1 MTSLQLAQR
10 NLDFL
15 TTSYNY
21 LTWVLPIVVVAPEY
35 FNGNVELGVI
45 SQASSAF
52 GHILDDLSI
61 VVNSFTDVSKFS
73 AGIDRL
79 YSFLTAIIA
88 LDPTRRRSMGSLLS
102 VPVSDDNIITTRPK
116 DEQMMS
122 PKDIIQINEFDSLL
136 SSTTTSV
143 SQPSVI
149 LAINQLCLATPDNKR
164 MLVEDLNLSLLS
176 GNNLLIVGASGSG
189 KSSLLRAIAGLWN
202 TGSGSISRPTSECVY
217 FLP

>member
-1 MTSLQLAQR
+1 
-10 NLDFL
+10 
-15 TTSYNY
+15 
-21 LTWVLPIVVVAPEY
+21 
-35 FNGNVELGVI
+35 
-45 SQASSAF
+45 
-52 GHILDDLSI
+52 
-61 VVNSFTDVSKFS
+61 
-73 AGIDRL
+73 
-79 YSFLTAIIA
+79 
-88 LDPTRRRSMGSLLS
+88 MGSLLS
-102 VPVSDDNIITTRPK
+102 VPVSDDNTTTTRPK
-116 DEQMMS
+116 NEQMMS

-136 SSTTTSV
+136 SSTTSM

-164 MLVEDLNLSLLS
+164 MLVEGLNLSLLS